1 MLPMLDLPAA
11 DFRLRENA
19 GGTEIFDLARKKW
32 VSLTPEEW
40 VRQHMI
46 NYLSQ
51 HKFFPISRMAVE
63 FSISVNTLSR
73 RCDIV
78 LFGKDGKPKMIVECK
93 APGVKLSQQTIDQAA
108 RYNIPLKVPYLLITN
123 GLSHFC
129 SRLDHIENNYEF
141 LAEIP
146 DNETVEKL
154 L

>member
-11 DFRLRENA
+11 DFRLRETN
-19 GGTEIFDLARKKW
+19 GCQEIFDPARKKW

-46 NYLSQ
+46 HYLSE
-51 HKFFPISRMAVE
+51 HKFFPLSRMAVE
-63 FSISVNTLSR
+63 FSISVNTLSK

-93 APGVKLSQQTIDQAA
+93 APDIKLSQGTIDQAS
-108 RYNIPLKVPYLLITN
+108 RYNIPLKVPFLLITN
-123 GLSHFC
+123 GLSHYC
-129 SRLDHIENNYEF
+129 SRLDHAANSYEF
-141 LAEIP
+141 LSEIP

-154 L
+154 